1 MSKCYAQKCPKHGPK
16 ILKKSYLN
24 RYFRIAIAR
33 APCICNTIQCLGHK
47 MSSEKHIAPSL

>member
-1 MSKCYAQKCPKHGPK
+1 MSKYYAQKYPKRDPK

-33 APCICNTIQCLGHK
+33 APCICNTILCLGHK
-47 MSSEKHIAPSL
+47 MSSEKHIAP

>member
-1 MSKCYAQKCPKHGPK
+1 MPETWPKNPQ
-16 ILKKSYLN
+16 KSYLN

-33 APCICNTIQCLGHK
+33 APCICNTILCLGHK